1 MNAKV
6 ITNTKLALILYRFNL
21 DKFKPIWKQKAKVV
35 CKHTQR
41 MRIMW
46 ERIRQNEATLPL
58 FDEDYTFDHPL
69 ELFKPEL
76 PQSIE
81 IEQPKEQTK
90 NRHNRGTPLAGTF
103 SKRVQ
108 STRVFGSL
116 GATSQKPPLRG
127 RIRWF
132 CCPAKRTSKN
142 KRPTMQELKVA
153 FWAEELQERSYRRK
167 Q

>member
-6 ITNTKLALILYRFNL
+6 ITNTKLALILYRFKL
-21 DKFKPIWKQKAKVV
+21 GEFEPIWKQKAKVV

-46 ERIRQNEATLPL
+46 ERICENEATLPL
-58 FDEDYTFDHPL
+58 FDEDYKFDHPL

-90 NRHNRGTPLAGTF
+90 NRHNRGTPLAGTL
-103 SKRVQ
+103 
-108 STRVFGSL
+108 VFGSL
-116 GATSQKPPLRG
+116 GAT
-127 RIRWF
+127 

-142 KRPTMQELKVA
+142 KSPSIEELKVA

>member
-46 ERIRQNEATLPL
+46 ERICQNEATLPL
-58 FDEDYTFDHPL
+58 FDEDYEPKSIA
-69 ELFKPEL
+69 ELFTPEL

-81 IEQPKEQTK
+81 TEQPKEQTK
-90 NRHNRGTPLAGTF
+90 NRHNRGTPLAGTL
-103 SKRVQ
+103 
-108 STRVFGSL
+108 VFGSL
-116 GATSQKPPLRG
+116 GAT
-127 RIRWF
+127 

-142 KRPTMQELKVA
+142 KSPSLEELKEL
-153 FWAEELQERSYRRK
+153 FWAEELQNPPRQRRK

>member
-46 ERIRQNEATLPL
+46 ERISENEATLPL
-58 FDEDYTFDHPL
+58 FDENYTFDNPL
-69 ELFKPEL
+69 ELFKPLTSQTNEVRL
-76 PQSIE
+76 CDQS
-81 IEQPKEQTK
+81 
-90 NRHNRGTPLAGTF
+90 LA
-103 SKRVQ
+103 
-108 STRVFGSL
+108 L
-116 GATSQKPPLRG
+116 SQKPPLRG

-132 CCPAKRTSKN
+132 CKRTKVPASGVPHKN
-142 KRPTMQELKVA
+142 DRPSLEELKEL
-153 FWAEELQERSYRRK
+153 FWAEELQERRYRRK
-167 Q
+167 L

>member
-46 ERIRQNEATLPL
+46 ERICQNEATLPL
-58 FDEDYTFDHPL
+58 FDEDYEPKSIA
-69 ELFKPEL
+69 ELFTPEL

-81 IEQPKEQTK
+81 VEQPKEQTK
-90 NRHNRGTPLAGTF
+90 NRHNRGTPLAGTL
-103 SKRVQ
+103 
-108 STRVFGSL
+108 VFGSL
-116 GATSQKPPLRG
+116 GAT
-127 RIRWF
+127 

-142 KRPTMQELKVA
+142 KRPSLEELKEL

-167 Q
+167 L

>member
-46 ERIRQNEATLPL
+46 ERICQNEATLPL
-58 FDEDYTFDHPL
+58 FDEDYTFDNPL
-69 ELFKPEL
+69 ELFKPVDGSDL
-76 PQSIE
+76 PQGSSV
-81 IEQPKEQTK
+81 K
-90 NRHNRGTPLAGTF
+90 NSSVR
-103 SKRVQ
+103 
-108 STRVFGSL
+108 
-116 GATSQKPPLRG
+116 
-127 RIRWF
+127 
-132 CCPAKRTSKN
+132 AKRDKS
-142 KRPTMQELKVA
+142 PSLEELKEL
-153 FWAEELQERSYRRK
+153 FWAEELRNPPRHRRK

>member
-46 ERIRQNEATLPL
+46 ERICQNEATLPL

-90 NRHNRGTPLAGTF
+90 NRHNRGTPLAGTL
-103 SKRVQ
+103 
-108 STRVFGSL
+108 VFGSL
-116 GATSQKPPLRG
+116 GAT
-127 RIRWF
+127 

-142 KRPTMQELKVA
+142 KSPSLEELKEL
-153 FWAEELQERSYRRK
+153 FWAEELQERRYRRK
-167 Q
+167 L

>member
-46 ERIRQNEATLPL
+46 ERICQNEATLPL

-69 ELFKPEL
+69 ELFKPVDGSDL
-76 PQSIE
+76 PKS
-81 IEQPKEQTK
+81 
-90 NRHNRGTPLAGTF
+90 
-103 SKRVQ
+103 S
-108 STRVFGSL
+108 STASSSSR
-116 GATSQKPPLRG
+116 
-127 RIRWF
+127 
-132 CCPAKRTSKN
+132 AKRDKS
-142 KRPTMQELKVA
+142 PSLEELKEL
-153 FWAEELQERSYRRK
+153 FWAEELQERRYRRK
-167 Q
+167 L

>member
-46 ERIRQNEATLPL
+46 ERICQNEATLPL
-58 FDEDYTFDHPL
+58 FDEDYEPKSIA
-69 ELFKPEL
+69 ELFTPEL

-81 IEQPKEQTK
+81 VEQPKEQTK
-90 NRHNRGTPLAGTF
+90 NRHNRGTPLAGTL
-103 SKRVQ
+103 
-108 STRVFGSL
+108 VFGSL

-142 KRPTMQELKVA
+142 KSPSLEELKEL
-153 FWAEELQERSYRRK
+153 FWAEELQERIYRRK
-167 Q
+167 L

>member
-6 ITNTKLALILYRFNL
+6 ITNTKLALILYRFKL
-21 DKFKPIWKQKAKVV
+21 GEFEPIWKQKAKVV

-46 ERIRQNEATLPL
+46 ERICQNEATLPL
-58 FDEDYTFDHPL
+58 FDEDYEPKSIA
-69 ELFKPEL
+69 ELFTPEL

-90 NRHNRGTPLAGTF
+90 NRHNRGTPLAGTL
-103 SKRVQ
+103 
-108 STRVFGSL
+108 VFGSL
-116 GATSQKPPLRG
+116 GAT
-127 RIRWF
+127 

-142 KRPTMQELKVA
+142 KSPSLEELKEL
-153 FWAEELQERSYRRK
+153 FWAEELRNPPRQRRK

>member
-69 ELFKPEL
+69 ELFEPTIL
-76 PQSIE
+76 
-81 IEQPKEQTK
+81 
-90 NRHNRGTPLAGTF
+90 
-103 SKRVQ
+103 
-108 STRVFGSL
+108 
-116 GATSQKPPLRG
+116 TSQTNEVRLCDQSLALWKPTKVPASGVPHKNG
-127 RIRWF
+127 R
-132 CCPAKRTSKN
+132 PSLE
-142 KRPTMQELKVA
+142 ELKEL
-153 FWAEELQERSYRRK
+153 FWAEELQERIYRRK
-167 Q
+167 L

>member
-46 ERIRQNEATLPL
+46 ERICENEATLPL
-58 FDEDYTFDHPL
+58 FDEDYKFSDPT
-69 ELFKPEL
+69 ELFKPVTIL
-76 PQSIE
+76 
-81 IEQPKEQTK
+81 
-90 NRHNRGTPLAGTF
+90 
-103 SKRVQ
+103 
-108 STRVFGSL
+108 
-116 GATSQKPPLRG
+116 TSQTNEVRLCDQSLALWKRTKAPLRG
-127 RIRWF
+127 V
-132 CCPAKRTSKN
+132 PHKN
-142 KRPTMQELKVA
+142 GRPSIEELKVA

>member
-6 ITNTKLALILYRFNL
+6 ITNTKLALILYRFKL
-21 DKFKPIWKQKAKVV
+21 GEFEPIWKQKAKVV

-46 ERIRQNEATLPL
+46 ERICENEATLPL
-58 FDEDYTFDHPL
+58 FDEDYEPKSIA
-69 ELFKPEL
+69 ELFTPEL

-81 IEQPKEQTK
+81 VEQPKEQTK
-90 NRHNRGTPLAGTF
+90 NRHNRGTPLAGTL
-103 SKRVQ
+103 
-108 STRVFGSL
+108 VFGSL

-142 KRPTMQELKVA
+142 KRPSLEELKEL
-153 FWAEELQERSYRRK
+153 FWAEELQERRYRRK
-167 Q
+167 L

>member
-46 ERIRQNEATLPL
+46 ERICQNEATLPL
-58 FDEDYTFDHPL
+58 FDEDYEPKSIA
-69 ELFKPEL
+69 ELFTPEL

-90 NRHNRGTPLAGTF
+90 NRHNRGTPLAGTL
-103 SKRVQ
+103 
-108 STRVFGSL
+108 VFGSL

-142 KRPTMQELKVA
+142 KSPSLEELKEL
-153 FWAEELQERSYRRK
+153 FWAEELRNPPRQRRK

>member
-6 ITNTKLALILYRFNL
+6 ITNTKLALILYRFKL
-21 DKFKPIWKQKAKVV
+21 GEFEPIWKQKAKVV

-58 FDEDYTFDHPL
+58 FDEDYEPKSIA
-69 ELFKPEL
+69 ELFTPEL

-81 IEQPKEQTK
+81 VEQPKEQTK
-90 NRHNRGTPLAGTF
+90 NRHNRGTPLAVTL
-103 SKRVQ
+103 
-108 STRVFGSL
+108 VFGSL
-116 GATSQKPPLRG
+116 GAT
-127 RIRWF
+127 

-142 KRPTMQELKVA
+142 KSPSLEELKEL

>member
-46 ERIRQNEATLPL
+46 ERICQNEATLPL
-58 FDEDYTFDHPL
+58 FDEDYTFDNPL
-69 ELFKPEL
+69 ELFTPEL

-81 IEQPKEQTK
+81 TEQPKEQTK
-90 NRHNRGTPLAGTF
+90 NRHNRGTPLAGTL
-103 SKRVQ
+103 
-108 STRVFGSL
+108 VFGSL
-116 GATSQKPPLRG
+116 GAT
-127 RIRWF
+127 

-142 KRPTMQELKVA
+142 KSPSLEELKEL
-153 FWAEELQERSYRRK
+153 FWAEELQERRYRRK
-167 Q
+167 L

>member
-46 ERIRQNEATLPL
+46 ERICQNEATLPL
-58 FDEDYTFDHPL
+58 FDEDYEPKSIA
-69 ELFKPEL
+69 ELFTPEL

-81 IEQPKEQTK
+81 VEQPKEQTK
-90 NRHNRGTPLAGTF
+90 NRHNRGTPLAGTL
-103 SKRVQ
+103 
-108 STRVFGSL
+108 VFGSL
-116 GATSQKPPLRG
+116 GAT
-127 RIRWF
+127 

-142 KRPTMQELKVA
+142 KSPTLEELKEL
-153 FWAEELQERSYRRK
+153 FWAEEFQERRYRRR
-167 Q
+167 